1 MKSNRSLATWVAFL
15 CLAML
20 AVPGHAT
27 QLAPFID
34 LQETGLNF
42 SADGEGLMGWDGNS
56 RTLTL
61 TIGGNVRFALLY
73 WAGRERPCTLNG
85 AGTDCPFTQ
94 PYKDQQVVFNGTSL
108 TGTVIG
114 SETQAVTSSG
124 VDPILNIGYF
134 ADVTSL
140 VSASYTSPGSYDF
153 TFSDGNFASNLWRL
167 NGVSLIVGYT
177 DAAETRTFRVLVS
190 DGLDLAFGP
199 APQAENQVT
208 ALTHMNHGANLS
220 ARTADLLIVLGDGTA
235 DRPDNVT
242 ITNNS
247 TQFNMLDAS
256 DGAQWDTDTVAI
268 NIPAGVGA
276 TSVQTNSAPNDQ
288 NPDSLLWEVLALRV
302 EQLDTVEP
310 DCPLQFISGPPA
322 QVIVSVRDTG
332 SGLSQ
337 ILVTR
342 SENADT
348 VVPPFTPGTTDTVT
362 VTATKV
368 NASETA
374 RVEMQVA
381 DLAGNAVICDPIHVL
396 LVRDNSEEASLN
408 AWSDVPQAED
418 TVTIRNGNPGMKKV
432 VVTVNGMK
440 FKANGLRDGEERTL
454 DISSALTAGNNS
466 VSLKGNGKKGSS
478 AEVLIWEGE

>member
-1 MKSNRSLATWVAFL
+1 MTSNRTLVTWVTVL
-15 CLAML
+15 CLVAL
-20 AVPGHAT
+20 AAPGHSTALT
-27 QLAPFID
+27 PFID

-42 SADGEGLMGWDGNS
+42 SADGEGLMGWDGS
-56 RTLTL
+56 ARTLTL
-61 TIGGNVRFALLY
+61 GVGGNVRFALLY

-85 AGTDCPFTQ
+85 AGTECPFTQ
-94 PYKDQQVVFNGTSL
+94 PYKDQQVLFNGTAL

-124 VDPILNIGYF
+124 VDPILNVGYF

-140 VSASYTSPGSYDF
+140 VSAAYTTPGSYNF
-153 TFSDGNFASNLWRL
+153 TFADGNSASNLWRL

-190 DGLDLAFGP
+190 DGLDLAFGT

-208 ALTHMNHGANLS
+208 AATLMNHGANNS
-220 ARTADLLIVLGDGTA
+220 ARTADLLIVLGDGTF

-242 ITNNS
+242 ITNNP
-247 TQFNMLDAS
+247 TQFNMLDS
-256 DGAQWDTDTVAI
+256 SSGLQWDTDTVAI
-268 NIPAGVGA
+268 DIPTGVGG
-276 TSVQTNSAPNDQ
+276 TTVQTNSAPNNQ

-302 EQLDTVEP
+302 EQLDTEVP

-337 ILVTR
+337 ILVTK

-348 VVPPFTPGTTDTVT
+348 VVPPFTPGSTDTVT
-362 VTATKV
+362 VTATKI
-368 NASETA
+368 NSSQTA

-418 TVTIRNGNPGMKKV
+418 TVTIRNGSPGMKKV
-432 VVTVNGMK
+432 VVTVNGIK
-440 FKANGLRDGEERTL
+440 FKANNLRDGEERTL
-454 DISSALTAGNNS
+454 NISSALTAGNNS
-466 VSLKGNGKKGSS
+466 VELKGNGKKGSS